1 MLRSTR
7 HDIKE
12 ETTIIIN
19 RDNNRQ
25 IESTYRS
32 IMFHHGGI
40 KRQRRKQF
48 IIIVLVLSFSLYF
61 VQSFIIHQES
71 SRRLSISSQQAVS
84 LREIDDVE
92 DIQEGTIVLSRVESR
107 LGCHD
112 LKQTY
117 LHKAVVL
124 IIDHDPDDFT
134 QGIILN
140 RASDLIL
147 HDRDIV
153 YYEEGSDDTTTNV
166 DDDNNNSLS
175 SSSSTSWRIHFGGD
189 IGGWYEETPQLLCL
203 HAIKSDTALAVSD
216 SIFDGVF
223 ITSHLGARSLVESGE
238 AKSDDFFTFSGFVGW
253 EQNQLQNEIDR
264 GSWYLASLVDEDVDV
279 EAAKDKGEEQHAL
292 MNLLGKY
299 SWKNINYN
307 PQSAGLEFW
316 TRLMTDLKGDERSS
330 SAAAKVGEDDVVQ
343 QQSFTD
349 LMLKEW
355 ATQRLLVTKEI
366 IATDDDKYEKKSEVE
381 DADIFRAIKAA
392 ADPISVS
399 PGNILKGSGS
409 KYIINEQ
416 LFHKATILFLQ
427 DTPEA
432 SIGVV
437 LNLPTKDTYTL
448 LVRDYLTT
456 DDVGKKSKTNKA
468 FDFVV
473 RYGGPSGSRDEGEQ
487 LIWLHDSDI
496 LKDKE
501 IGSPISGQ
509 TSIHVC
515 SEKEVEKAIRNNLV
529 PPNQFFLVKGFCAWE
544 KDAGSASGGVY
555 GQLLNG
561 NLEDTQIYAPS
572 QRKKMWRILSS
583 QRLLSSEESLREN
596 FELALSAWEATKQQN
611 DSSSKT
617 KSRNIFD
624 SNVDIS
630 TLADDALLA
639 WMKIFLL
646 YEAEYIL

>member
-1 MLRSTR
+1 
-7 HDIKE
+7 
-12 ETTIIIN
+12 
-19 RDNNRQ
+19 
-25 IESTYRS
+25 
-32 IMFHHGGI
+32 MFHYGGI
-40 KRQRRKQF
+40 KRQRRKRFLSPAQL
-48 IIIVLVLSFSLYF
+48 ITVLLLSFSPDLVQPF
-61 VQSFIIHQES
+61 VHVHHHI
-71 SRRLSISSQQAVS
+71 RRLLISSSQAVLAS
-84 LREIDDVE
+84 LREINDVE

-140 RASDLIL
+140 RASDLVL
-147 HDRDIV
+147 LDRDII
-153 YYEEGSDDTTTNV
+153 YYEEGSNEEEKNDTAAHEMTPATNV
-166 DDDNNNSLS
+166 DNNNNN
-175 SSSSTSWRIHFGGD
+175 SSSTSWRIHFGGD

-203 HAIKSDTALAVSD
+203 HGIKSETALAVSD
-216 SIFDGVF
+216 PIFDGVF

-238 AKSDDFFTFSGFVGW
+238 AKSDQFFTFSGFVGW
-253 EQNQLQNEIDR
+253 EQNQLENEIDR
-264 GSWYLASLVDEDVDV
+264 GSWYLASLVDADVDA
-279 EAAKDKGEEQHAL
+279 EAAAKDEGEEEHAL
-292 MNLLGKY
+292 MNLLGTY
-299 SWKNINYN
+299 SWKNTNYN

-316 TRLMTDLKGDERSS
+316 NRLMTDLETAS
-330 SAAAKVGEDDVVQ
+330 SAAAAAAAAKDMEDKVFQ

-355 ATQRLLVTKEI
+355 ATQRLLVTKETLN
-366 IATDDDKYEKKSEVE
+366 TDDGKYEKKSEVE
-381 DADIFRAIKAA
+381 DADIFRAMKAA
-392 ADPISVS
+392 ADPIPVS
-399 PGNILKGSGS
+399 PGNILKGSAS

-432 SIGVV
+432 SIGVI
-437 LNLPTKDTYTL
+437 LNLPTKDSYTL
-448 LVRDYLTT
+448 LVRDFLTT

-473 RYGGPSGSRDEGEQ
+473 RYGGPSGSKDEVEQ
-487 LIWLHDSDI
+487 LIWLHDSDV
-496 LKDKE
+496 LKGKG
-501 IGSPISGQ
+501 IGVPISGQ

-515 SEKEVEKAIRNNLV
+515 SEKEVEEAIRNSSVPANHFLLV
-529 PPNQFFLVKGFCAWE
+529 QGLCAWT
-544 KDAGSASGGVY
+544 KDASGSTGGVY
-555 GQLLNG
+555 GQILNG
-561 NLEDTQIYAPS
+561 NIEDTQIYATS
-572 QRKKMWRILSS
+572 QRKKMWRLLSS
-583 QRLLSSEESLREN
+583 QKLLSSEESLKEN

-611 DSSSKT
+611 YSTKT
-617 KSRNIFD
+617 ESRHIFD

-646 YEAEYIL
+646 YGAEYIL

>member
-1 MLRSTR
+1 
-7 HDIKE
+7 
-12 ETTIIIN
+12 
-19 RDNNRQ
+19 
-25 IESTYRS
+25 
-32 IMFHHGGI
+32 MFHHGGI
-40 KRQRRKQF
+40 IKRQRRKRFLSPTQL
-48 IIIVLVLSFSLYF
+48 ITVLVLSISPYLVQPF
-61 VQSFIIHQES
+61 VHVHHHSC
-71 SRRLSISSQQAVS
+71 RRLLISSSQAVLAS

-147 HDRDIV
+147 LDRDIV
-153 YYEEGSDDTTTNV
+153 YYEAGSDEEKNDTTAHEITTATNV
-166 DDDNNNSLS
+166 DNNNNNNNN
-175 SSSSTSWRIHFGGD
+175 SSSTSWRIHFGGD

-203 HAIKSDTALAVSD
+203 HGIKSDTALAVSD
-216 SIFDGVF
+216 PIFDGVF

-238 AKSDDFFTFSGFVGW
+238 ANSDQFFTFSGFVGW
-253 EQNQLQNEIDR
+253 EQNQLENELDR
-264 GSWYLASLVDEDVDV
+264 GSWYLASLVDADVNA
-279 EAAKDKGEEQHAL
+279 EAAAKDEGEEEHAL
-292 MNLLGKY
+292 MNLLGTY
-299 SWKNINYN
+299 SWKNTNYN

-316 TRLMTDLKGDERSS
+316 NRLMTDLETASS
-330 SAAAKVGEDDVVQ
+330 SAAAAKNMEDKEFQ

-355 ATQRLLVTKEI
+355 ATQRLLVTKETLN
-366 IATDDDKYEKKSEVE
+366 TDDGKYEKKSEVE
-381 DADIFRAIKAA
+381 DADIFRAMKAA
-392 ADPISVS
+392 ADPIPVS
-399 PGNILKGSGS
+399 PGNILKGSAS

-432 SIGVV
+432 SIGVI
-437 LNLPTKDTYTL
+437 LNLPTKDSYTL
-448 LVRDYLTT
+448 LVRDFLTT

-473 RYGGPSGSRDEGEQ
+473 RYGGPSGSKDEGEQ
-487 LIWLHDSDI
+487 LIWLHDSDV
-496 LKDKE
+496 LKGKG
-501 IGSPISGQ
+501 IGVPISGQ

-515 SEKEVEKAIRNNLV
+515 SEKEVEEAIRNSSVPANHFLLV
-529 PPNQFFLVKGFCAWE
+529 QGFCAWT
-544 KDAGSASGGVY
+544 KDASGSTGGVY
-555 GQLLNG
+555 GQILNG
-561 NLEDTQIYAPS
+561 NIEDTQIYATS
-572 QRKKMWRILSS
+572 QRKKMWRLLSS
-583 QRLLSSEESLREN
+583 QKLLSSEESLKEN

-611 DSSSKT
+611 YSTKT
-617 KSRNIFD
+617 ESRHIFD

-646 YEAEYIL
+646 YGAEYIL

>member
-1 MLRSTR
+1 
-7 HDIKE
+7 
-12 ETTIIIN
+12 
-19 RDNNRQ
+19 
-25 IESTYRS
+25 
-32 IMFHHGGI
+32 MFHHSGI
-40 KRQRRKQF
+40 KRQLRKRFLSPVHF
-48 IIIVLVLSFSLYF
+48 ITVLVLSFSPYLVQPF
-61 VQSFIIHQES
+61 VHVHHHH
-71 SRRLSISSQQAVS
+71 SRRLLISSQAVATS

-92 DIQEGTIVLSRVESR
+92 DIQEGTIVLSRVEDR

-147 HDRDIV
+147 LDRDIV
-153 YYEEGSDDTTTNV
+153 YYEEGSDEEENETAAHEITTATNV
-166 DDDNNNSLS
+166 DNDNNN
-175 SSSSTSWRIHFGGD
+175 SSSTSWRIHFGGD

-203 HAIKSDTALAVSD
+203 HGIKSDTALAVSD
-216 SIFDGVF
+216 PIFDGVF

-238 AKSDDFFTFSGFVGW
+238 ANSDQFFTFSGFVGW
-253 EQNQLQNEIDR
+253 EQNQLENEIDR
-264 GSWYLASLVDEDVDV
+264 GSWYLASLVDADVNA
-279 EAAKDKGEEQHAL
+279 EATAKDEGEEEHAL
-292 MNLLGKY
+292 INLLGTY
-299 SWKNINYN
+299 SWKNTNYN

-316 TRLMTDLKGDERSS
+316 NRLMTDLETASS
-330 SAAAKVGEDDVVQ
+330 SAAAAKDMEDKVFQ

-355 ATQRLLVTKEI
+355 ATQRLLVTKETMN
-366 IATDDDKYEKKSEVE
+366 TDDGKYEKKSEVE
-381 DADIFRAIKAA
+381 DADIFHAMKAA
-392 ADPISVS
+392 ADPIPVS
-399 PGNILKGSGS
+399 PGNILKGSAS

-432 SIGVV
+432 SIGVI
-437 LNLPTKDTYTL
+437 LNLPTKDAYTL
-448 LVRDYLTT
+448 LVRDFLTT

-473 RYGGPSGSRDEGEQ
+473 RYGGPSGSKDEGEQ
-487 LIWLHDSDI
+487 LIWLHDSDV
-496 LKDKE
+496 LKGKG
-501 IGSPISGQ
+501 IGVPISGQ

-515 SEKEVEKAIRNNLV
+515 SEKEVEEAIRNSSVPANHFLLV
-529 PPNQFFLVKGFCAWE
+529 QGFCAWT
-544 KDAGSASGGVY
+544 KDASGSTGGVY
-555 GQLLNG
+555 GQILNG
-561 NLEDTQIYAPS
+561 NIEDTQIYATS
-572 QRKKMWRILSS
+572 QRKKMWRLLSS
-583 QRLLSSEESLREN
+583 QKLLSSEESLKEN

-611 DSSSKT
+611 YSTKT
-617 KSRNIFD
+617 ESRHIFD

-646 YEAEYIL
+646 YGAEYIL

>member
-1 MLRSTR
+1 
-7 HDIKE
+7 
-12 ETTIIIN
+12 
-19 RDNNRQ
+19 
-25 IESTYRS
+25 
-32 IMFHHGGI
+32 MFHYGGI
-40 KRQRRKQF
+40 KRQRRKRFLSPAQL
-48 IIIVLVLSFSLYF
+48 ITVLLLSFSPYLVQPF
-61 VQSFIIHQES
+61 VHLHHH
-71 SRRLSISSQQAVS
+71 SRRLLISSQAVATS

-147 HDRDIV
+147 LDRDIV
-153 YYEEGSDDTTTNV
+153 YYEEGSNEEEKNDTAAHEITTAMNV
-166 DDDNNNSLS
+166 DNNNNNNN
-175 SSSSTSWRIHFGGD
+175 SSSTSWRIHFGGD

-203 HAIKSDTALAVSD
+203 HGIKSDTALAVSD
-216 SIFDGVF
+216 PIFDGVF

-238 AKSDDFFTFSGFVGW
+238 ANSDQFFTFSGFVGW
-253 EQNQLQNEIDR
+253 EQNQLENEIDR
-264 GSWYLASLVDEDVDV
+264 GSWYLASLVDADVDA
-279 EAAKDKGEEQHAL
+279 EAAAKDEGEEEHAL
-292 MNLLGKY
+292 MNLLGTY
-299 SWKNINYN
+299 SWKNTNYN

-316 TRLMTDLKGDERSS
+316 NRLMTDLETAS
-330 SAAAKVGEDDVVQ
+330 SAAAAAAAKDMEDKVFQ

-355 ATQRLLVTKEI
+355 ATQRLLVTKETLN
-366 IATDDDKYEKKSEVE
+366 TDDGKYEKKSEVE
-381 DADIFRAIKAA
+381 DADIFRAMKAA
-392 ADPISVS
+392 ADPIPVS
-399 PGNILKGSGS
+399 PGNILKGSAS

-432 SIGVV
+432 SIGVI
-437 LNLPTKDTYTL
+437 LNLPTKDSYTL
-448 LVRDYLTT
+448 LVRDFLTT

-473 RYGGPSGSRDEGEQ
+473 RYGGPSGSKDEGEQ
-487 LIWLHDSDI
+487 LIWLHDSDV
-496 LKDKE
+496 LKGKG
-501 IGSPISGQ
+501 IGVPISGQ

-515 SEKEVEKAIRNNLV
+515 SEKEVEEAIRNSSVPANHFLLV
-529 PPNQFFLVKGFCAWE
+529 QGFCAWT
-544 KDAGSASGGVY
+544 KDASGSTGGVY
-555 GQLLNG
+555 GQILNG
-561 NLEDTQIYAPS
+561 NIEDTQIYATS
-572 QRKKMWRILSS
+572 QRKKMWRLLSS
-583 QRLLSSEESLREN
+583 QKLLSSEESLKEN

-611 DSSSKT
+611 YSTKT
-617 KSRNIFD
+617 ESRHIFD

-646 YEAEYIL
+646 YGAEYIL

>member
-1 MLRSTR
+1 
-7 HDIKE
+7 
-12 ETTIIIN
+12 
-19 RDNNRQ
+19 
-25 IESTYRS
+25 
-32 IMFHHGGI
+32 MFHHGGI
-40 KRQRRKQF
+40 KRQRRKRFLSPVHF
-48 IIIVLVLSFSLYF
+48 ITVLVLSFSPYLVQPF
-61 VQSFIIHQES
+61 VHLHHHH
-71 SRRLSISSQQAVS
+71 SRRLLISSSQAVLAS

-147 HDRDIV
+147 LDRDIV
-153 YYEEGSDDTTTNV
+153 YYEEGSNEEEKNDTAAHEMTPATNV
-166 DDDNNNSLS
+166 DNNNNNNNNN
-175 SSSSTSWRIHFGGD
+175 SSSTSWRIHFGGD

-203 HAIKSDTALAVSD
+203 HGIKSDTALAVSD
-216 SIFDGVF
+216 PIFDGVF

-238 AKSDDFFTFSGFVGW
+238 ANSDQFFTFSGFVGW
-253 EQNQLQNEIDR
+253 EQNQLENELDR
-264 GSWYLASLVDEDVDV
+264 GSWYLASLVDADVDA
-279 EAAKDKGEEQHAL
+279 EAAAKDEGEEEHAL
-292 MNLLGKY
+292 MNLLGTY
-299 SWKNINYN
+299 SWKNTNYN

-316 TRLMTDLKGDERSS
+316 NRLMTDLETAS
-330 SAAAKVGEDDVVQ
+330 SAAAAAKNMEDKEFQ

-355 ATQRLLVTKEI
+355 ATQRLLVTKETMN
-366 IATDDDKYEKKSEVE
+366 TDDGKYEKKSEVE
-381 DADIFRAIKAA
+381 DADIFRAMKAA
-392 ADPISVS
+392 ADPIPVS
-399 PGNILKGSGS
+399 PGNILKGSAS

-432 SIGVV
+432 SIGVI
-437 LNLPTKDTYTL
+437 LNLPTKDSYTL
-448 LVRDYLTT
+448 LVRDFLTT

-473 RYGGPSGSRDEGEQ
+473 RYGGPSGSKDEGEQ
-487 LIWLHDSDI
+487 LIWLHDSDV
-496 LKDKE
+496 LKGKG
-501 IGSPISGQ
+501 IGVPISGQ

-515 SEKEVEKAIRNNLV
+515 SEKEVEEAIRNSSVPANHFLLV
-529 PPNQFFLVKGFCAWE
+529 QGFCAWT
-544 KDAGSASGGVY
+544 KDASGSTGGVY
-555 GQLLNG
+555 GQILNG
-561 NLEDTQIYAPS
+561 NIEDTQIYATS
-572 QRKKMWRILSS
+572 QRKKMWRLLSS
-583 QRLLSSEESLREN
+583 QKLLSSEESLKEN

-611 DSSSKT
+611 YSTKT
-617 KSRNIFD
+617 ESRHIFD

-646 YEAEYIL
+646 YGAEYIL

>member
-1 MLRSTR
+1 
-7 HDIKE
+7 
-12 ETTIIIN
+12 
-19 RDNNRQ
+19 
-25 IESTYRS
+25 
-32 IMFHHGGI
+32 MFHHGGI
-40 KRQRRKQF
+40 KRQLRKRFLSPVHF
-48 IIIVLVLSFSLYF
+48 ITVLVLSFSPYLVQPF
-61 VQSFIIHQES
+61 VHLHHH
-71 SRRLSISSQQAVS
+71 SRRLLISSSQAVLAS

-147 HDRDIV
+147 LDRDIV
-153 YYEEGSDDTTTNV
+153 YYEEGSNEEENDTAEHEITTTMNV
-166 DDDNNNSLS
+166 DNNNNNNNN
-175 SSSSTSWRIHFGGD
+175 SSSTSWRIHFGGD

-203 HAIKSDTALAVSD
+203 HGIKSDTALAVSD
-216 SIFDGVF
+216 PIFDGVF

-238 AKSDDFFTFSGFVGW
+238 ANSDQFFTFSGFVGW
-253 EQNQLQNEIDR
+253 EQNQLENEIDR
-264 GSWYLASLVDEDVDV
+264 GSWYLASLVDADVDA
-279 EAAKDKGEEQHAL
+279 EAAAKDEGEEEHAL
-292 MNLLGKY
+292 MNLLGTY
-299 SWKNINYN
+299 SWKNTNYN

-316 TRLMTDLKGDERSS
+316 NRLMTDLETASS
-330 SAAAKVGEDDVVQ
+330 SAAAAKNMEDKEFQ

-355 ATQRLLVTKEI
+355 ATQRLLVTKETMN
-366 IATDDDKYEKKSEVE
+366 TDDGKYEKKSEVE
-381 DADIFRAIKAA
+381 DADIFRAMKAA
-392 ADPISVS
+392 ADPIPVS
-399 PGNILKGSGS
+399 PGNILKGSAS

-432 SIGVV
+432 SIGVI
-437 LNLPTKDTYTL
+437 LNLPTKDSYTL
-448 LVRDYLTT
+448 LVRDFLTT

-473 RYGGPSGSRDEGEQ
+473 RYGGPSGSKDEGEQ
-487 LIWLHDSDI
+487 LIWLHDSDV
-496 LKDKE
+496 LKGKG
-501 IGSPISGQ
+501 IGVPISGQ

-515 SEKEVEKAIRNNLV
+515 SEKEVEEAIRNSSVPANHFLLV
-529 PPNQFFLVKGFCAWE
+529 QGFCAWT
-544 KDAGSASGGVY
+544 KDASGSTGGVY
-555 GQLLNG
+555 GQILNG
-561 NLEDTQIYAPS
+561 NIEDTQIYATS
-572 QRKKMWRILSS
+572 QRKKMWRLLSS
-583 QRLLSSEESLREN
+583 QKLLSSEESLKEN

-611 DSSSKT
+611 YSTKT
-617 KSRNIFD
+617 ESRHIFD

-646 YEAEYIL
+646 YGAEYIL

>member
-1 MLRSTR
+1 
-7 HDIKE
+7 
-12 ETTIIIN
+12 
-19 RDNNRQ
+19 
-25 IESTYRS
+25 
-32 IMFHHGGI
+32 MFHYGGI
-40 KRQRRKQF
+40 KRQRRKRFLSPAQL
-48 IIIVLVLSFSLYF
+48 ITVLLLSFSPYLVQPF
-61 VQSFIIHQES
+61 VHLHHHH
-71 SRRLSISSQQAVS
+71 SRRLLISSSQAVLAS
-84 LREIDDVE
+84 LREIEDVE

-147 HDRDIV
+147 LDRDIV
-153 YYEEGSDDTTTNV
+153 YYEEGSNEEENNDTAAHEITTATNL
-166 DDDNNNSLS
+166 DNDNNN
-175 SSSSTSWRIHFGGD
+175 SSSTSWRIHFGGD

-203 HAIKSDTALAVSD
+203 HGIKSDTALAVSD
-216 SIFDGVF
+216 PIFDGVF

-238 AKSDDFFTFSGFVGW
+238 AKSDQFFTFSGFVGW
-253 EQNQLQNEIDR
+253 EQHQLENEIDR
-264 GSWYLASLVDEDVDV
+264 GSWYLASLVDADVDA
-279 EAAKDKGEEQHAL
+279 EAAEKDEGEEEHAL
-292 MNLLGKY
+292 MNLLGTY
-299 SWKNINYN
+299 SWKNTNYN

-316 TRLMTDLKGDERSS
+316 NRLMTDLETASS
-330 SAAAKVGEDDVVQ
+330 SVAAAAAKDMEDKVFQ

-355 ATQRLLVTKEI
+355 ATQRLLVTKETLN
-366 IATDDDKYEKKSEVE
+366 TDDGKYEKKSEVE
-381 DADIFRAIKAA
+381 DADIFRAMKAA
-392 ADPISVS
+392 ADPIPVS
-399 PGNILKGSGS
+399 PGNILKGSAS

-432 SIGVV
+432 SIGVI
-437 LNLPTKDTYTL
+437 LNLPTKDSYTL
-448 LVRDYLTT
+448 LVRDFLTT

-473 RYGGPSGSRDEGEQ
+473 RYGGPSGSKDKGEQ
-487 LIWLHDSDI
+487 LFWLHDSDV
-496 LKDKE
+496 LKGKG
-501 IGSPISGQ
+501 IGVPISGQ

-515 SEKEVEKAIRNNLV
+515 SEKEVEEAIRNSSVPANHFLLV
-529 PPNQFFLVKGFCAWE
+529 QGFCAWT
-544 KDAGSASGGVY
+544 KDASGSTGGVY
-555 GQLLNG
+555 GQILNG
-561 NLEDTQIYAPS
+561 NIEDTQIYATS
-572 QRKKMWRILSS
+572 QRKKMWRLLSS
-583 QRLLSSEESLREN
+583 QKLLSSEESLKEN

-611 DSSSKT
+611 YSTKT
-617 KSRNIFD
+617 ESRHIFD

-646 YEAEYIL
+646 YGAEYIL

>member
-1 MLRSTR
+1 
-7 HDIKE
+7 
-12 ETTIIIN
+12 
-19 RDNNRQ
+19 
-25 IESTYRS
+25 
-32 IMFHHGGI
+32 MFHYGGI
-40 KRQRRKQF
+40 KRQRRKRFLSPAQL
-48 IIIVLVLSFSLYF
+48 ITVLLLSFSPYLVQPF
-61 VQSFIIHQES
+61 VHVHHH
-71 SRRLSISSQQAVS
+71 SRRLLISSSQAVAAS
-84 LREIDDVE
+84 LIREIEDVE

-147 HDRDIV
+147 LDRDIV
-153 YYEEGSDDTTTNV
+153 YYEAGSDEEKNDTTAHEITTATNV
-166 DDDNNNSLS
+166 DNNNNNNDNNN
-175 SSSSTSWRIHFGGD
+175 SSSTSWRIHFGGD

-203 HAIKSDTALAVSD
+203 HGIKSDTALAVSD
-216 SIFDGVF
+216 PIFDGVF

-238 AKSDDFFTFSGFVGW
+238 AKSDQFFTFSGFVGW
-253 EQNQLQNEIDR
+253 EQNQLENEIDR
-264 GSWYLASLVDEDVDV
+264 GSWYLASLVDADVDA
-279 EAAKDKGEEQHAL
+279 EAAAKDEGEEEHAL
-292 MNLLGKY
+292 MNLLGTY
-299 SWKNINYN
+299 SWKNTNYN

-316 TRLMTDLKGDERSS
+316 NRLMTDLETASS
-330 SAAAKVGEDDVVQ
+330 TAAAAKNMEDKEFQ

-355 ATQRLLVTKEI
+355 ATQRLLVTKETLN
-366 IATDDDKYEKKSEVE
+366 TDDGKYEKKSEVE
-381 DADIFRAIKAA
+381 DADIFRAMKAA
-392 ADPISVS
+392 ADPIPVS
-399 PGNILKGSGS
+399 PGNILKGSAS

-432 SIGVV
+432 SIGVI
-437 LNLPTKDTYTL
+437 LNLPTKDSYTL
-448 LVRDYLTT
+448 LVRDFLTT

-473 RYGGPSGSRDEGEQ
+473 RYGGPSGSKDEGEQ
-487 LIWLHDSDI
+487 LIWLHDSDV
-496 LKDKE
+496 LKGKG
-501 IGSPISGQ
+501 IGVPISGQ

-515 SEKEVEKAIRNNLV
+515 SEKEVEEAIRNSSVPANHFLLV
-529 PPNQFFLVKGFCAWE
+529 QGFCAWT
-544 KDAGSASGGVY
+544 KDASGSTGGVY
-555 GQLLNG
+555 GQILNG
-561 NLEDTQIYAPS
+561 NIEDTQIYATS
-572 QRKKMWRILSS
+572 QRKKMWRLLSS
-583 QRLLSSEESLREN
+583 QKLLSSEESLKEN

-611 DSSSKT
+611 YSTKT
-617 KSRNIFD
+617 ESRHIFD

-646 YEAEYIL
+646 YGAEYIL

>member
-1 MLRSTR
+1 
-7 HDIKE
+7 
-12 ETTIIIN
+12 
-19 RDNNRQ
+19 
-25 IESTYRS
+25 
-32 IMFHHGGI
+32 MFHHGGI
-40 KRQRRKQF
+40 KRQLRKRFLSPVHF
-48 IIIVLVLSFSLYF
+48 ITVLVLSFSPYLVQPF
-61 VQSFIIHQES
+61 VHLHHHH
-71 SRRLSISSQQAVS
+71 SRRLLISSSQAVLAS

-147 HDRDIV
+147 LDRDIV
-153 YYEEGSDDTTTNV
+153 YYEEGSNEEEKNDTAAHEMTPATNV
-166 DDDNNNSLS
+166 DNNNNNNNNN
-175 SSSSTSWRIHFGGD
+175 SSSTSWRIHFGGD

-203 HAIKSDTALAVSD
+203 HGIKSDTALAVSD
-216 SIFDGVF
+216 PIFDGVF

-238 AKSDDFFTFSGFVGW
+238 ANSDQFFTFSGFVGW
-253 EQNQLQNEIDR
+253 EQNQLENELDR
-264 GSWYLASLVDEDVDV
+264 GSWYLASLVDADVDA
-279 EAAKDKGEEQHAL
+279 EAAAKDEGEEEHAL
-292 MNLLGKY
+292 MNLLGTY
-299 SWKNINYN
+299 SWKNTNYN

-316 TRLMTDLKGDERSS
+316 NRLMTDLETAS
-330 SAAAKVGEDDVVQ
+330 SAAAAAKNMEDKEFQ

-355 ATQRLLVTKEI
+355 ATQRLLVTKETMN
-366 IATDDDKYEKKSEVE
+366 TDDGKYEKKSEVE
-381 DADIFRAIKAA
+381 DADIFRAMKAA
-392 ADPISVS
+392 ADPIPVS
-399 PGNILKGSGS
+399 PGNILKGSAS

-432 SIGVV
+432 SIGVI
-437 LNLPTKDTYTL
+437 LNLPTKDSYTL
-448 LVRDYLTT
+448 LVRDFLTT

-473 RYGGPSGSRDEGEQ
+473 RYGGPSGSKDEGEQ
-487 LIWLHDSDI
+487 LIWLHDSDV
-496 LKDKE
+496 LKGKG
-501 IGSPISGQ
+501 IGVPISGQ

-515 SEKEVEKAIRNNLV
+515 SEKEVEEAIRNSSVPANHFLLV
-529 PPNQFFLVKGFCAWE
+529 QGFCAWT
-544 KDAGSASGGVY
+544 KDASGSTGGVY
-555 GQLLNG
+555 GQILNG
-561 NLEDTQIYAPS
+561 NIEDTQIYATS
-572 QRKKMWRILSS
+572 QRKKMWRLLSS
-583 QRLLSSEESLREN
+583 QKLLSSEESLKEN

-611 DSSSKT
+611 YSTKT
-617 KSRNIFD
+617 ESRHIFD

-646 YEAEYIL
+646 YGAEYIL

>member
-1 MLRSTR
+1 
-7 HDIKE
+7 
-12 ETTIIIN
+12 
-19 RDNNRQ
+19 
-25 IESTYRS
+25 
-32 IMFHHGGI
+32 MFHHGEI
-40 KRQRRKQF
+40 KRQRRKRFLSPVQF
-48 IIIVLVLSFSLYF
+48 ITVLVLSFSPYLVQPF
-61 VQSFIIHQES
+61 VYLHHQ
-71 SRRLSISSQQAVS
+71 SRRLLISSQAVTS

-153 YYEEGSDDTTTNV
+153 YYEEGSDEEENDTAAHEITTAMNV
-166 DDDNNNSLS
+166 DGNNN
-175 SSSSTSWRIHFGGD
+175 SSSTSWRIHFGGD

-203 HAIKSDTALAVSD
+203 HGIKSDTALAVSD
-216 SIFDGVF
+216 PIFDGVF

-238 AKSDDFFTFSGFVGW
+238 AKSDQFFTFSGFVGW

-264 GSWYLASLVDEDVDV
+264 GSWYLTSLVDADVDA
-279 EAAKDKGEEQHAL
+279 EAAKDEGEEEHAL

-316 TRLMTDLKGDERSS
+316 NRLMTDLETASS
-330 SAAAKVGEDDVVQ
+330 SAAKDMEDKMVQ

-366 IATDDDKYEKKSEVE
+366 ISTDDDKYEKKSEVE
-381 DADIFRAIKAA
+381 DADIFRAMKAA
-392 ADPISVS
+392 ADPIPVS
-399 PGNILKGSGS
+399 PGNILKGSAS

-432 SIGVV
+432 SIGVI
-437 LNLPTKDTYTL
+437 LNLPTKDSYTL

-473 RYGGPSGSRDEGEQ
+473 RYGGPSGIRDEGEQ
-487 LIWLHDSDI
+487 LIWLHDSDV
-496 LKDKE
+496 LKDKG
-501 IGSPISGQ
+501 IGVPTSGQ

-515 SEKEVEKAIRNNLV
+515 SEKEVEEAIRNSLV
-529 PPNQFFLVKGFCAWE
+529 PANQFLLVQGFCVWE
-544 KDAGSASGGVY
+544 KDTAGSTGGVY

-561 NLEDTQIYAPS
+561 NIEDTQIYATS
-572 QRKKMWRILSS
+572 KRKKMWRLLSS
-583 QRLLSSEESLREN
+583 QRLLSSEESLKEN

-611 DSSSKT
+611 YSTKT
-617 KSRNIFD
+617 ESRHIFD

>member
-1 MLRSTR
+1 
-7 HDIKE
+7 
-12 ETTIIIN
+12 
-19 RDNNRQ
+19 
-25 IESTYRS
+25 
-32 IMFHHGGI
+32 MFHHGGI
-40 KRQRRKQF
+40 KRQLRKRFLSPVHF
-48 IIIVLVLSFSLYF
+48 ITVLVLSFSPYLVQPF
-61 VQSFIIHQES
+61 VHLHHH
-71 SRRLSISSQQAVS
+71 SRRLLISSQAVATS

-147 HDRDIV
+147 LDRDIV
-153 YYEEGSDDTTTNV
+153 YYEEGSNEEKNDTAAHEITTATNV
-166 DDDNNNSLS
+166 DNKNNN
-175 SSSSTSWRIHFGGD
+175 SSSTSWRIHFGGD

-203 HAIKSDTALAVSD
+203 HGIKSDTALAVSD
-216 SIFDGVF
+216 PIFDGVF

-238 AKSDDFFTFSGFVGW
+238 ANSDQFFTFSGFVGW
-253 EQNQLQNEIDR
+253 EQNQLENEIDR
-264 GSWYLASLVDEDVDV
+264 GSWYLASLVDADVDA
-279 EAAKDKGEEQHAL
+279 EAAAKDEGEEEHAL
-292 MNLLGKY
+292 MNLLGTY
-299 SWKNINYN
+299 SWKNTNYN

-316 TRLMTDLKGDERSS
+316 NRLMTDLETASS
-330 SAAAKVGEDDVVQ
+330 SAAAAKNMEDKEFQ

-355 ATQRLLVTKEI
+355 ATQRLLVTTETMT
-366 IATDDDKYEKKSEVE
+366 TDDGKYEKKSEVE
-381 DADIFRAIKAA
+381 DADIFRAMKAA
-392 ADPISVS
+392 ADSIPVS
-399 PGNILKGSGS
+399 PGNILKGSAS

-432 SIGVV
+432 SIGVI
-437 LNLPTKDTYTL
+437 LNLPTKDSYTL
-448 LVRDYLTT
+448 LVRDFLTT

-473 RYGGPSGSRDEGEQ
+473 RYGGPSGSKDEGEQ
-487 LIWLHDSDI
+487 LIWLHDSDV
-496 LKDKE
+496 LKGKG
-501 IGSPISGQ
+501 IGVPISGQ

-515 SEKEVEKAIRNNLV
+515 SEKEVEEAIRNSSVPANHFLLV
-529 PPNQFFLVKGFCAWE
+529 QGFCAWT
-544 KDAGSASGGVY
+544 KDASGSTGGVY
-555 GQLLNG
+555 GQILNG
-561 NLEDTQIYAPS
+561 NIEDTQIYATS
-572 QRKKMWRILSS
+572 QRKKMWRLLSS
-583 QRLLSSEESLREN
+583 QKLLSSEESLKEN

-611 DSSSKT
+611 YSTKT
-617 KSRNIFD
+617 ESRHIFD

-646 YEAEYIL
+646 YGAEYIL

>member
-1 MLRSTR
+1 
-7 HDIKE
+7 
-12 ETTIIIN
+12 
-19 RDNNRQ
+19 
-25 IESTYRS
+25 
-32 IMFHHGGI
+32 MFHYGGI
-40 KRQRRKQF
+40 KRQRRKRFLSPVHF
-48 IIIVLVLSFSLYF
+48 ITVLVLSFSPYLVQPF
-61 VQSFIIHQES
+61 VHLHHHH
-71 SRRLSISSQQAVS
+71 SRRLLISSSQAVLAS

-147 HDRDIV
+147 LDRDIV
-153 YYEEGSDDTTTNV
+153 YYEEGSNEEENDTAAHEITTATNV
-166 DDDNNNSLS
+166 DNNNNNNNNNN
-175 SSSSTSWRIHFGGD
+175 SSSTSWRIHFGGD

-203 HAIKSDTALAVSD
+203 HGIKSDTALAVSD
-216 SIFDGVF
+216 PIFDGVF

-238 AKSDDFFTFSGFVGW
+238 ANSDQFFTFSGFVGW
-253 EQNQLQNEIDR
+253 EQNQLENEIDR
-264 GSWYLASLVDEDVDV
+264 GSWYLASLVDADVDA
-279 EAAKDKGEEQHAL
+279 EAAAKDEGEEEHAL
-292 MNLLGKY
+292 MNLLGTY
-299 SWKNINYN
+299 SWKNTNYN

-316 TRLMTDLKGDERSS
+316 NRLMTDLETASS
-330 SAAAKVGEDDVVQ
+330 SAAAAAAKNMEDKEFQ

-355 ATQRLLVTKEI
+355 ATQRLLVTKETLN
-366 IATDDDKYEKKSEVE
+366 TDDGKYEKKSEVE
-381 DADIFRAIKAA
+381 DADIFRAMKAA
-392 ADPISVS
+392 ADPIPVS
-399 PGNILKGSGS
+399 PGNILKGSAS

-432 SIGVV
+432 SIGVI
-437 LNLPTKDTYTL
+437 LNLPTKDSYTL
-448 LVRDYLTT
+448 LVRDFLTT

-473 RYGGPSGSRDEGEQ
+473 RYGGPSGSKDEGEQ
-487 LIWLHDSDI
+487 LIWLHDSDV
-496 LKDKE
+496 LKGKG
-501 IGSPISGQ
+501 IGVPISGQ

-515 SEKEVEKAIRNNLV
+515 SEKEVEEAIRNSSVPANHFLLV
-529 PPNQFFLVKGFCAWE
+529 QGFCAWT
-544 KDAGSASGGVY
+544 KDASGSTGGVY
-555 GQLLNG
+555 GQILNG
-561 NLEDTQIYAPS
+561 NIEDTQIYATS
-572 QRKKMWRILSS
+572 QRKKMWRLLSS
-583 QRLLSSEESLREN
+583 QKLLSSEESLKEN

-611 DSSSKT
+611 YSTKT
-617 KSRNIFD
+617 ESRHIFD

-646 YEAEYIL
+646 YGAEYIL